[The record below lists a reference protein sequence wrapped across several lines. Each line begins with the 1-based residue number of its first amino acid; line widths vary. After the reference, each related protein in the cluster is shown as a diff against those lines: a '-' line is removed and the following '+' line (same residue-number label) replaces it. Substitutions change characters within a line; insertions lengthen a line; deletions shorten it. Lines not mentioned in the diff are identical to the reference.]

1 MNLLFYLG
9 CCSCYSVSNVQVWI
23 RYHCMP
29 IHTWYFCI
37 LFEWSIKYASHQHPI
52 YHDDWNIIIQL
63 YFICYYLIFTWNEYF
78 IHVLFCMSVPAHK
91 ISKALWWSIYWSTIN
106 TWCKEI
112 YIKDNMLQG
121 WNQWKPSNT
130 RTQFSFQDSLKQ
142 IETNIG
148 LFYFVFKVITMNF
161 RRQFHYFTINMGR

>member
-1 MNLLFYLG
+1 MIPYD
-9 CCSCYSVSNVQVWI
+9 
-23 RYHCMP
+23 
-29 IHTWYFCI
+29 
-37 LFEWSIKYASHQHPI
+37 
-52 YHDDWNIIIQL
+52 DDWHIIIQL
-63 YFICYYLIFTWNEYF
+63 YFISYHLIITWNEYF
-78 IHVLFCMSVPAHK
+78 IHVLFCTSVPAHK

-106 TWCKEI
+106 TWCKGI

-148 LFYFVFKVITMNF
+148 LFYFVFKFITMKF
-161 RRQFHYFTINMGR
+161 RRQFEYYQYNENNQWIWTDNINISIRYTFLICFIHLPN